1 MSSEIQQYIEDIK
14 QFAKESEMFI
24 VRCEKPD
31 RKRTT
36 IIYTR
41 VPEDRLVLRNWIWS
55 YGRHWLCHQATLHP
69 HQQYHPQL
77 ICLHLHIAHLCDTV
91 FNPCY

>member
-55 YGRHWLCHQATLHP
+55 YGRPIGYVIKLLFIP
-69 HQQYHPQL
+69 INNIIL
-77 ICLHLHIAHLCDTV
+77 S
-91 FNPCY
+91 